1 MAGIMPRV
9 QALWTGNV
17 EDPIGAGEIVAAAG
31 RLAAKRV
38 ILADAAAKRLAMRL
52 SLNISTDDLV
62 FALKKD
68 ETVPWL
74 PRLAL

>member
-1 MAGIMPRV
+1 MTGVVPRV
-9 QALWTGNV
+9 QALWSGNS
-17 EDPIGAGEIVAAAG
+17 EDPVGPGEIVAAAG

-38 ILADAAAKRLAMRL
+38 ILADAAARRLTMRL

-68 ETVPWL
+68 QVVPWL